1 MICPNGNLG
10 GGGGGGG
17 WKKKNNYTCTVESP
31 NKGHYGATILSLVE
45 RLSLSRRYNNTLK
58 Y

>member
-1 MICPNGNLG
+1 MNEDEAQTLSTLYHTTAVSLF
-10 GGGGGGG
+10 
-17 WKKKNNYTCTVESP
+17 KYTVEPP